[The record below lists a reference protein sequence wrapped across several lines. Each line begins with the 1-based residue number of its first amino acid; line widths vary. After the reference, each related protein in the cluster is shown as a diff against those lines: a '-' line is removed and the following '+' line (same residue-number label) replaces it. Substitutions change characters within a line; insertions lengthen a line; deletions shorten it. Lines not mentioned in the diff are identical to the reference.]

1 MIDLHMHSN
10 CSDGTMSP
18 EELVAAAL
26 EQGLEAAALTDH
38 DTVSGDRRFLA
49 AAAGTPL
56 RAVAGVELATMLF
69 SKDIHIVGLF
79 IDPGHGPLLTALE
92 QLRVW
97 REERNAQMVDRLREK
112 GYDITMDEV
121 LAEAGGE
128 SVGRPHMAAVLLRK
142 GGFPDMQTIFTRL
155 IGRGASCYVQRKY
168 YPVDACI
175 RLVHEAGG
183 LAIWA
188 HPLQAPRGAR
198 ALLRKIGSRLV
209 QYGLDGLEC
218 HYPMFSAQQVEE
230 TLKFAESRSLLVS
243 GGSDFHGSAHPQVKM
258 GTGIGGN
265 LAIPL
270 AVYDRLLAAKQ
281 DKDLHDSEKTS

>member
-1 MIDLHMHSN
+1 
-10 CSDGTMSP
+10 MSP

-128 SVGRPHMAAVLLRK
+128 SVGRDRK
-142 GGFPDMQTIFTRL
+142 
-155 IGRGASCYVQRKY
+155 SV
-168 YPVDACI
+168 V
-175 RLVHEAGG
+175 
-183 LAIWA
+183 
-188 HPLQAPRGAR
+188 
-198 ALLRKIGSRLV
+198 
-209 QYGLDGLEC
+209 
-218 HYPMFSAQQVEE
+218 
-230 TLKFAESRSLLVS
+230 
-243 GGSDFHGSAHPQVKM
+243 
-258 GTGIGGN
+258 
-265 LAIPL
+265 
-270 AVYDRLLAAKQ
+270 
-281 DKDLHDSEKTS
+281 